1 MYLTDQN
8 VKLKL
13 ASMYRDSLLADVI
26 PFWMRHGVDHEQGG
40 YLTALN
46 RDGTVIDTDKSIW
59 FQGRGAWMFATLY
72 NTVEKQIEWLE
83 ASRSGIEFLRC
94 HGSDP
99 DGKLYF
105 TVTRDGK
112 PLRMRRY
119 VYSESFASIANA
131 AYARAAKII
140 EQRVMRCVT
149 LPTIYVIHLMGTNTS
164 ENRSIDE
171 GTRGIGPLMI
181 TIATAQELRVNLGD
195 RIVSDRTCTEWID
208 WAIEAIE
215 RYFVKDELG
224 VVMETVGLNGEIIDH
239 FDGRLL
245 NPGHAIECAWF
256 VMHEGKLRNDQRL
269 IGLGLRMLDWMW
281 SRGWDEE
288 YGGLF
293 YFRDLRNLPI
303 QEYWHDMKFWWP
315 HCEAIIATSLAW
327 SLTRDD
333 RYARWHEQVHDW
345 SFKHFPDPEHGEWY
359 GYLHRDGRIS
369 SHLKGNMWKGPFH
382 LPRMLWYCW
391 KLLQGDCT

>member
-131 AYARAAKII
+131 A
-140 EQRVMRCVT
+140 
-149 LPTIYVIHLMGTNTS
+149 
-164 ENRSIDE
+164 
-171 GTRGIGPLMI
+171 TR
-181 TIATAQELRVNLGD
+181 E
-195 RIVSDRTCTEWID
+195 
-208 WAIEAIE
+208 
-215 RYFVKDELG
+215 
-224 VVMETVGLNGEIIDH
+224 
-239 FDGRLL
+239 
-245 NPGHAIECAWF
+245 
-256 VMHEGKLRNDQRL
+256 
-269 IGLGLRMLDWMW
+269 
-281 SRGWDEE
+281 
-288 YGGLF
+288 
-293 YFRDLRNLPI
+293 
-303 QEYWHDMKFWWP
+303 
-315 HCEAIIATSLAW
+315 
-327 SLTRDD
+327 
-333 RYARWHEQVHDW
+333 
-345 SFKHFPDPEHGEWY
+345 
-359 GYLHRDGRIS
+359 
-369 SHLKGNMWKGPFH
+369 
-382 LPRMLWYCW
+382 PRR
-391 KLLQGDCT
+391 